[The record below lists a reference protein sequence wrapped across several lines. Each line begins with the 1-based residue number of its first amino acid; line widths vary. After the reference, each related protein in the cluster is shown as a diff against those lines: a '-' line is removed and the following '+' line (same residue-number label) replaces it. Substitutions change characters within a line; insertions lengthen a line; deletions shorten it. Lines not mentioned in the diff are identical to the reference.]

1 MGLSR
6 KEKYQ
11 ELRDSLDEDTT
22 ASVAASVSSSPFPRV
37 YGDIDR
43 YQHESRAIHSYQK
56 EEAVAPKR
64 SLPKSEVMNDLLGEV
79 KQYNIDNGNR
89 LDDDTQINILKTLDN
104 TSDQKRRSRHIVEME
119 EEESSGTTMR
129 ISRSLSG
136 TNEELSAYMPGQ
148 KLTRINP
155 IQSRST
161 RSKTFENFEQLAAD
175 LVADEPVDEDDQPI
189 IGFEEEPA
197 AQQEAQPEAQTKPSL
212 LSRIKKMAAAVPEEE
227 PEEEN
232 EPQPEPEEK
241 PVRKRSQKKSKPSF
255 LFDEPEE
262 ENEPAVVEQTVSQ
275 VQNEEKIHNKALTMQ
290 NVLIAVL
297 VVLLL
302 CSLGLS
308 IFILRKIGII

>member
-1 MGLSR
+1 
-6 KEKYQ
+6 
-11 ELRDSLDEDTT
+11 
-22 ASVAASVSSSPFPRV
+22 V

-56 EEAVAPKR
+56 EEAEAPKR

-119 EEESSGTTMR
+119 EEDSSGTTMR
-129 ISRSLSG
+129 ISRSLSSSG
-136 TNEELSAYMPGQ
+136 EELSAYMPGQ

-155 IQSRST
+155 IQSRSS
-161 RSKTFENFEQLAAD
+161 RSKTFENFEQLAND

-197 AQQEAQPEAQTKPSL
+197 IQQAQPEASEQKPSL

-227 PEEEN
+227 PEEE
-232 EPQPEPEEK
+232 EVQQQEQ
-241 PVRKRSQKKSKPSF
+241 PVRKRSLKKSKPSF

-262 ENEPAVVEQTVSQ
+262 EKAPAVLEQPVEQVQKEEKLHNNALT
-275 VQNEEKIHNKALTMQ
+275 VQNALI
-290 NVLIAVL
+290 VLL